1 MKGFSWPR
9 RHPEPKPVQEP
20 QSPEQPTPRTAP
32 PLAVEGRIV
41 DSYRVPNNGDPD
53 SSAEVIIVER
63 DSFGQYLL
71 RLPPLEEKQKQA
83 LTLLKSNLR
92 SSIPVE
98 VPGNPRQVLEK
109 YLWETAEKA
118 GLLSIVQEAHNK
130 FLYHIMKDFAGFWE
144 IDPLVNDDSI
154 EEISVTRHDRPVRVV
169 HRRFSEYKFME
180 TNIVYESEDR
190 LQAFIRRMAQFGGT
204 TVSLAQPSLEVV
216 LQGASDLRVSASL
229 GDEISRPGSTYSIRK
244 QKENPLTIVQLAA
257 PQLVQFPAAPTSDEP
272 FQPGAYGEST
282 YHKTLSALMAAYF
295 WLFLERTTNVLV
307 CGETSS
313 GKTTL
318 MNAVLSM
325 MDPRAKIVT
334 AEDVPEISLSSDL
347 HWQRMKTRARRAGL
361 SPTTGGYE
369 YALSDL
375 LRLALRFSPTILSL
389 GEMRGEESET
399 VATAITLGFSTIT
412 TVHAEDAERCVQR
425 VTTPPMRFQEGH
437 VRDIT
442 AIATMRKILLPD
454 GSTARRVVSVDEVR
468 PVGHDSHEIVN
479 VFRYNFAADCFFPAT
494 PEEVL
499 ERSFRLKEMAEGLGW
514 TNERILGSL
523 TRRAA
528 YISKTVADGGF
539 SPSDLSAMVRSYMV
553 KEVPRELERMAS

>member
-1 MKGFSWPR
+1 MAGFSWLGR
-9 RHPEPKPVQEP
+9 KPKPAPGAKSLP
-20 QSPEQPTPRTAP
+20 QPAPRTQV
-32 PLAVEGRIV
+32 PLAVLGEIV
-41 DSYRVPNNGDPD
+41 DSYHIPASGDPD
-53 SSAEVIIVER
+53 SSAEVTIAEN
-63 DSFGQYLL
+63 DSFGQYIV
-71 RLPPLEEKQKQA
+71 RLPALDEKQAQA
-83 LTLLKSNLR
+83 LALLKSNLR

-98 VPGNPRQVLEK
+98 VSGSPRQVLEK

-118 GLLSIVQEAHNK
+118 GLLSIVQDAHTK
-130 FLYHIMKDFAGFWE
+130 FLYYIMKDFTGFWE
-144 IDPLVNDDSI
+144 IDPLVSDDSI

-169 HRRFSEYKFME
+169 HRKFSEYRFME
-180 TNIVYESEDR
+180 TNVTYESEDR

-216 LQGASDLRVSASL
+216 LQGASDLRVSATL

-244 QKENPLTIVQLAA
+244 QKEKPLTIVQLAA
-257 PQLVQFPAAPTSDEP
+257 PQGIRLPDADTSGNDP
-272 FQPGAYGEST
+272 QPDPYNEST

-334 AEDVPEISLSSDL
+334 AEDVPEISLSSEL
-347 HWQRMKTRARRAGL
+347 HWQRMKTRAHRAGL
-361 SPTTGGYE
+361 SPATGGYE
-369 YALSDL
+369 YGLSDL
-375 LRLALRFSPTILSL
+375 LKLALRFSPTILSL

-437 VRDIT
+437 VRDVT

-468 PVGHDSHEIVN
+468 PVGHDSHEILN
-479 VFRYNFAADCFFPAT
+479 VFRYDFASDCFSPAT

-514 TNERILGSL
+514 TNERVLGSL

-528 YISKTVADGGF
+528 YVSKAVSAGGF

-553 KEVPRELERMAS
+553 KEAPRELERAAT